1 MKIDFVECLN
11 IVGSICSIVALLL
24 VVQVHVDM
32 YKIVEI
38 TIGVIGGLLVGA
50 SVFKVMRLL
59 KECVVLKYSF
69 NYIPIWGIYW
79 LLCLLTLSF
88 LIMGSIVLFC
98 SLTEFV
104 LDNLSA
110 LFKFFLDL

>member
-11 IVGSICSIVALLL
+11 IVGSICS
-24 VVQVHVDM
+24 
-32 YKIVEI
+32 
-38 TIGVIGGLLVGA
+38 
-50 SVFKVMRLL
+50 
-59 KECVVLKYSF
+59 
-69 NYIPIWGIYW
+69 
-79 LLCLLTLSF
+79 